1 MLSDDKITDFFCMED
16 VFCKFFNETVYSQK
30 GLALEQN
37 QPFFRRNPMRRK
49 TCEASPIPGIHP
61 LTSVITF

>member
-1 MLSDDKITDFFCMED
+1 MKDDFF
-16 VFCKFFNETVYSQK
+16 KFFNETVYSQK

-37 QPFFRRNPMRRK
+37 QPFFRRNPMRGK

-61 LTSVITF
+61 LASVVTF